1 MAITGIG
8 SAYSNGYENTYA
20 VSVKK
25 TAEKEKTQGTKAAKW
40 EIESGRKQDSN
51 EYLRGL
57 QRQVSDVTLE
67 TGSALNMKRDNKMG
81 TITIN
86 PKLLE
91 KMQNDPEAEKKY
103 TQLIKDIERAEQTAT
118 AYYNSMGGC
127 VERSSHWY
135 IDENGQYTHFAYTR
149 RDDKLNKKL
158 RKEAR
163 ENVEKLVEKNRE
175 RAAEKRKKLEETLD
189 EKLEE
194 KQMELKENES
204 HGNKPEEPGEQ
215 EKPVEELWESRQ
227 ERPENKEGQESIRN
241 EKAGNES
248 TRSKEAA
255 SVYHVVQSMAK
266 ESRQTGAAGASLD
279 VSL

>member
-1 MAITGIG
+1 MAVTGIG
-8 SAYSNGYENTYA
+8 NTYNNGYENAYA

-25 TAEKEKTQGTKAAKW
+25 TAEKEKTQETGSAEK
-40 EIESGRKQDSN
+40 EIAPVRKQDSK

-81 TITIN
+81 TVTIN

-91 KMQNDPEAEKKY
+91 RMQNDPEAEKKY

-149 RDDKLNKKL
+149 RDDRRNKKL

-163 ENVEKLVEKNRE
+163 ENAERLVEKNRE
-175 RAAEKRKKLEETLD
+175 RAIEKRKKLKEALD
-189 EKLEE
+189 KRLEE
-194 KQMELKENES
+194 KRVEA
-204 HGNKPEEPGEQ
+204 EE
-215 EKPVEELWESRQ
+215 
-227 ERPENKEGQESIRN
+227 KEGQGDKPGELERFAAEIPESPEKGKEWAIRD

-248 TRSKEAA
+248 TGSKKAA
-255 SVYHVVQSMAK
+255 SAYHAVQGVAK
-266 ESRQTGAAGASLD
+266 EGGQTGAAGASLD

>member
-1 MAITGIG
+1 MAVTGIG
-8 SAYSNGYENTYA
+8 SSYSNAYESARA
-20 VSVKK
+20 VPARK
-25 TAEKEKTQGTKAAKW
+25 AAGREKTQEAAAAKK
-40 EIESGRKQDSN
+40 EIGLEKKRDSQ

-81 TITIN
+81 TVTIN

-135 IDENGQYTHFAYTR
+135 IDENGQYSHFAYTR
-149 RDDKLNKKL
+149 RDDRLNKKL
-158 RKEAR
+158 RKEAK
-163 ENVEKLVEKNRE
+163 ENAERLVEKNRK
-175 RAAEKRKKLEETLD
+175 RAIEKRK
-189 EKLEE
+189 
-194 KQMELKENES
+194 ELKEALDKKLEKKRMEIKENER
-204 HGNKPEEPGEQ
+204 HGDKPEKMEGAA
-215 EKPVEELWESRQ
+215 EELPESRS
-227 ERPENKEGQESIRN
+227 ESPEEGKRQAIRD
-241 EKAGNES
+241 EKTGEES
-248 TRSKEAA
+248 TGSKKAA
-255 SVYHVVQSMAK
+255 SVYQAVKSMAEK
-266 ESRQTGAAGASLD
+266 GRQTGAAGASLD

>member
-1 MAITGIG
+1 MAVKGIG
-8 SAYSNGYENTYA
+8 SSYSNVYEGAYDVPA
-20 VSVKK
+20 RK
-25 TAEKEKTQGTKAAKW
+25 AAAREKTQGTAATKR
-40 EIESGRKQDSN
+40 EIEVGRKQDRK
-51 EYLRGL
+51 EYLKGL

-81 TITIN
+81 TVTIN

-149 RDDKLNKKL
+149 RDDRLNKKL

-163 ENVEKLVEKNRE
+163 ENAERLVEKNRE
-175 RAAEKRKKLEETLD
+175 RAIEKRKKLKETLEKRLE

-194 KQMELKENES
+194 KRLEVKEKES
-204 HGNKPEEPGEQ
+204 HGDKPEEPGKPAAKIPEGSPESPGQGKEQ
-215 EKPVEELWESRQ
+215 A
-227 ERPENKEGQESIRN
+227 IRD
-241 EKAGNES
+241 EKAGNER
-248 TRSKEAA
+248 TGSKKAA
-255 SVYHVVQSMAK
+255 SAYHTVQGMAK
-266 ESRQTGAAGASLD
+266 EGGQTGAAGASLD